1 MTKATSERITTVLS
15 ESNGFKNLSLVFE
28 KVLQEDEGV
37 YHCSVVLMLTELQQN
52 LSKTISASV
61 IAPSR
66 WRQVHMRMLYT
77 SFSIFAV
84 QVERIR
90 ITQFPSVW
98 NVGDNAALTC
108 YVQLTRP
115 GPVPVIT
122 WRNSTGLVTS
132 SDTVRVSE
140 TTPIT
145 NSIVTSVLEF
155 VSLQVQSQVYY
166 CHALVAVGA
175 GGVSAWHH
183 VKVNSKCMLDIT
195 FTQSLLPFFCC

>member
-1 MTKATSERITTVLS
+1 
-15 ESNGFKNLSLVFE
+15 
-28 KVLQEDEGV
+28 
-37 YHCSVVLMLTELQQN
+37 
-52 LSKTISASV
+52 
-61 IAPSR
+61 
-66 WRQVHMRMLYT
+66 MLYT

-84 QVERIR
+84 QVKRIR

-98 NVGDNAALTC
+98 NVGDNAALMC

-145 NSIVTSVLEF
+145 SSIVTSVMEF
-155 VSLQVQSQVYY
+155 VSLQAQSQVYY
-166 CHALVAVGA
+166 CHALIAGA

-183 VKVNSKCMLDIT
+183 VKVNSKCMLDTI
-195 FTQSLLPFFCC
+195 FTQSLLLFFAARIATSKCFNHPHRSYQTYLPWSTTLSSLYCYTRLAYL